1 MKYLYKNWRQLPWA
15 TLHDSPA
22 VAAIP
27 KVLIHEWVM
36 AWFTSGFT

>member
-15 TLHDSPA
+15 PLPESPA

-27 KVLIHEWVM
+27 KAYIRLIMWYP
-36 AWFTSGFT
+36 SGFT

>member
-1 MKYLYKNWRQLPWA
+1 MKYLYKNLRQLPWA

-27 KVLIHEWVM
+27 KPYIRWLLWYP
-36 AWFTSGFT
+36 SGFT